1 MIQEEKG
8 FNLRFSLEAV
18 FPDDYDGDQDN
29 LAWLR
34 DWQAQV
40 KPELLKVIFD
50 ALRRHPSWA
59 VHVRNRGV
67 SPEDEI
73 EIAMMKDFTKDLSRL
88 N

>member
-8 FNLRFSLEAV
+8 FNLRFSLEAM
-18 FPDDYDGDQDN
+18 FPDDY
-29 LAWLR
+29 
-34 DWQAQV
+34 V

-73 EIAMMKDFTKDLSRL
+73 EIAMMKDFTKDLSTL